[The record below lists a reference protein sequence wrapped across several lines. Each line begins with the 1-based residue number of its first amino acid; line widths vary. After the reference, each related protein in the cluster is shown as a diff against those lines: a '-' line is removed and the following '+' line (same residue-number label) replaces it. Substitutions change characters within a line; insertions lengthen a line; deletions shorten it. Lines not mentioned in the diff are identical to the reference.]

1 MTTKEYLNQIE
12 RLDKMITNKLSE
24 IYQLKIMACSITVSG
39 DSERVQ
45 TSGNHDKLG
54 STIAKIV
61 DLERETDELVDS
73 LVDKRK
79 EILRQID
86 NMKNIDNYD
95 VLHKHYVERRT
106 FQDIADSENWSI
118 RQVFNI
124 HGRALQEFEKMYGDT
139 YLHWR
144 KICP

>member
-24 IYQLKIMACSITVSG
+24 IYQLKIMACSITVYG

-139 YLHWR
+139 YLH
-144 KICP
+144 KNS

>member
-39 DSERVQ
+39 NSERVQ
-45 TSGNHDKLG
+45 TSGNQDKLG

-86 NMKNIDNYD
+86 NMKNIDHYD

-139 YLHWR
+139 YLH
-144 KICP
+144 KNS

>member
-45 TSGNHDKLG
+45 TSGNQDKLG

-86 NMKNIDNYD
+86 NMKNIDHYD

-124 HGRALQEFEKMYGDT
+124 HGRALQEFEKMYGNT
-139 YLHWR
+139 YLH
-144 KICP
+144 KNS

>member
-45 TSGNHDKLG
+45 TSGNQDKLG

-79 EILRQID
+79 EILKQID
-86 NMKNIDNYD
+86 NMKNIDQYD

-124 HGRALQEFEKMYGDT
+124 HGRALQEFEKMYGNT
-139 YLHWR
+139 YLH
-144 KICP
+144 KNS

>member
-45 TSGNHDKLG
+45 TSGNQDKLG

-79 EILRQID
+79 EILSQVD
-86 NMKNIDNYD
+86 NMKNIDHYD

-139 YLHWR
+139 YLH
-144 KICP
+144 KNS

>member
-12 RLDKMITNKLSE
+12 RLDKMITNKLAE

-45 TSGNHDKLG
+45 TSGNQDKLG

-79 EILRQID
+79 EILKQID
-86 NMKNIDNYD
+86 SMKNIDHYD

-124 HGRALQEFEKMYGDT
+124 HGRALQEFEKMYGNT
-139 YLHWR
+139 YLH
-144 KICP
+144 KIS

>member
-45 TSGNHDKLG
+45 TSGNQDKLG

-79 EILRQID
+79 EILKQID
-86 NMKNIDNYD
+86 NMKNIDHYD

-139 YLHWR
+139 YLH
-144 KICP
+144 KNS

>member
-45 TSGNHDKLG
+45 TSGNQDKLG

-86 NMKNIDNYD
+86 NMKNIDHYD

-106 FQDIADSENWSI
+106 FQDIAYSENWSI

-139 YLHWR
+139 YLH
-144 KICP
+144 KNS

>member
-24 IYQLKIMACSITVSG
+24 IYQLKIMSCRITVSG

-54 STIAKIV
+54 STISKIV

-86 NMKNIDNYD
+86 NMKNIDHYD

-139 YLHWR
+139 YLH
-144 KICP
+144 KNS

>member
-45 TSGNHDKLG
+45 TSGNQDKLG

-61 DLERETDELVDS
+61 DLERETDKLVDS

-79 EILRQID
+79 EILKQID
-86 NMKNIDNYD
+86 NMKNIDHYD

-139 YLHWR
+139 YLH
-144 KICP
+144 KNS

>member
-139 YLHWR
+139 YLH
-144 KICP
+144 KTS